1 MDAINFFSLASQQ
14 NRWLSVRQSVIAQ
27 NVANAN
33 TPGYKALDV
42 EPFEEVLNS
51 TGIEMRRTRPTHIS
65 PSGGAGSDADTEEK
79 ARWQVLHSGN
89 SVGLEEQ
96 MLKAGEVSG
105 AYKRNTGVMKTFHRM
120 LLASSRG

>member
-1 MDAINFFSLASQQ
+1 MDPVNFFSLASQQ

-33 TPGYKALDV
+33 TPGFKALDV
-42 EPFEEVLNS
+42 EPFEAVLNA
-51 TGIEMRRTRPTHIS
+51 TGVEMRKTQPTHLS
-65 PSGGAGSDADTEEK
+65 PTGAAGSDAETEENAK
-79 ARWQVLHSGN
+79 WQVVHSGN
-89 SVGLEEQ
+89 SVSLEEQ

-105 AYKRNTGVMKTFHRM
+105 AYARNTSVVKTFHRM

>member
-1 MDAINFFSLASQQ
+1 MEPINFFSLASQQ

-33 TPGYKALDV
+33 TPGYRALDV
-42 EPFEEVLNS
+42 EPFDAVRNA
-51 TGIEMRRTRPTHIS
+51 TGIEMRKTRPMHLS
-65 PSGGAGSDADTEEK
+65 PVGGAGSDADTEENG
-79 ARWQVLHSGN
+79 RWQVVHSGN
-89 SVGLEEQ
+89 SVSLEEQ

-105 AYKRNTGVMKTFHRM
+105 AYSRNTSVMKTFHRM